1 MNLNNVVDIC
11 NSLLQYLQS
20 DCKDM
25 NFVSAYPTEIN
36 DFPIK
41 KPTVS
46 VTIKTI
52 DLPYSEGMYLG
63 KDLENYYYGVTA
75 ECDIALNICVPKSM
89 SGIDCYDAFNK
100 VADSCLSVK
109 NMIIKN
115 LYCEK
120 ITYDRILGALVL
132 SAGVKLSAQLTTK
145 KS

>member
-1 MNLNNVVDIC
+1 MKLNNIVDVC
-11 NSLLQYLQS
+11 NSLLQSLKN
-20 DCKDM
+20 DCQGI

-52 DLPYSEGMYLG
+52 NLPYSEGMFLG
-63 KDLENYYYGVTA
+63 KNLENYYYGVTA
-75 ECDIALNICVPKSM
+75 ECDVALNICVPKSM
-89 SGIDCYDAFNK
+89 SGIDCYEAFNK
-100 VADSCLSVK
+100 VADSCLNVK
-109 NMIIKN
+109 HMIIKS

-132 SAGVKLSAQLTTK
+132 TAGVKLSAQLTSK
-145 KS
+145 K